1 MFNRIKKYKLIVLKD
16 NDLNMK
22 EINTYKVFFMFI
34 SLAFIFLS
42 VVLVAFYSTD
52 IREIVSFSD
61 IRRHQQNN
69 SILEQK
75 IVQQKKQ
82 IDQLLK
88 EVISLRNR
96 DENLRR
102 LLKLPSINDDIR
114 KLGIGGGSSLDS
126 IKELNDLNYLLPKE
140 FDLDILPKNLDFVER
155 SVNLEKLS
163 YAEIEHSV
171 NENLDYFLHYPAI
184 YPVPSGKKSM
194 SSRYGY
200 RIDPF
205 TKKRRFHEGDDFSCK
220 VGSPVVATADG
231 VVKVSKRY
239 GSFGNYIEIDH
250 GNGYVTA
257 FAHLSKRLVKK
268 GDKINRGEQI
278 GTVGNTGRSTAPHLH
293 YEVQYNKK
301 HVNPNEFYFDIQ
313 T

>member
-1 MFNRIKKYKLIVLKD
+1 
-16 NDLNMK
+16 
-22 EINTYKVFFMFI
+22 
-34 SLAFIFLS
+34 
-42 VVLVAFYSTD
+42 
-52 IREIVSFSD
+52 
-61 IRRHQQNN
+61 
-69 SILEQK
+69 
-75 IVQQKKQ
+75 
-82 IDQLLK
+82 
-88 EVISLRNR
+88 
-96 DENLRR
+96 
-102 LLKLPSINDDIR
+102 
-114 KLGIGGGSSLDS
+114 
-126 IKELNDLNYLLPKE
+126 
-140 FDLDILPKNLDFVER
+140 
-155 SVNLEKLS
+155 
-163 YAEIEHSV
+163 
-171 NENLDYFLHYPAI
+171 
-184 YPVPSGKKSM
+184 M

>member
-22 EINTYKVFFMFI
+22 EINTYKLFFMFT
-34 SLAFIFLS
+34 SLVFIFLS
-42 VVLVAFYSTD
+42 VVFVAFYSTD
-52 IREIVSFSD
+52 IREVISFSD

-75 IVQQKKQ
+75 IVQQKNQ

-155 SVNLEKLS
+155 SLNLEKLS
-163 YAEIEHSV
+163 YAEIENSV

-205 TKKRRFHEGDDFSCK
+205 TKKNTHEISAKGK
-220 VGSPVVATADG
+220 
-231 VVKVSKRY
+231 
-239 GSFGNYIEIDH
+239 FGQITTKIENIPDS
-250 GNGYVTA
+250 NNPRTSRLA
-257 FAHLSKRLVKK
+257 ILSAIETIRSICTNDIK
-268 GDKINRGEQI
+268 I
-278 GTVGNTGRSTAPHLH
+278 GT
-293 YEVQYNKK
+293 
-301 HVNPNEFYFDIQ
+301 
-313 T
+313 